1 MTLSEAEVRSQK
13 VDELRSQGIEP
24 YPSESYA
31 RSHTAKQV
39 REIFS
44 QPGKELENGETD
56 PRRNFPAISWPHH
69 FQARQRQNWFYR
81 FKRRHRQNST
91 QNRESNRHRRS
102 RFEL

>member
-1 MTLSEAEVRSQK
+1 MTLSEAEARSKK

-24 YPSESYA
+24 YPSQSYA
-31 RSHTAKQV
+31 RSHTAQQV

-44 QPGKELENGETD
+44 QPGKELANGESD
-56 PRRNFPAISWPHH
+56 PEEISLRLAGHH
-69 FQARQRQNWFYR
+69 FQARQRQNWFHR
-81 FKRRHRQNST
+81 FKRRHRQDST